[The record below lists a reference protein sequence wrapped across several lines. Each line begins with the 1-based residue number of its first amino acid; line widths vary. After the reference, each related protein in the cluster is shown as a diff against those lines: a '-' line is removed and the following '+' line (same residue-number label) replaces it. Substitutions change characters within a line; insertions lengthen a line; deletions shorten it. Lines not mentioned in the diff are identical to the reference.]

1 MFHALLPVPFVHNV
15 DSAGNPASTRDI
27 MDGGNSRDFF
37 ERTGIAAASGPPAD
51 LLDNL
56 TDTGTGNINRLTGV
70 NLTFAQTTYPVPG
83 VAAF

>member
-1 MFHALLPVPFVHNV
+1 MPCCPCRSCTTSTA
-15 DSAGNPASTRDI
+15 PATRRRPATSWTAATPA
-27 MDGGNSRDFF
+27 NFF